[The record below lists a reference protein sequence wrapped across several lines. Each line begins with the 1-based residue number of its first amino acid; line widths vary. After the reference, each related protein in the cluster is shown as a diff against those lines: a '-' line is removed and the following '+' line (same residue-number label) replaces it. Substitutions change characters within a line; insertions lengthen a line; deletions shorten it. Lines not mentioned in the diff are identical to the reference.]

1 MANKEAP
8 GRKEI
13 VEDGR
18 GTRFTSDNQPS
29 PEAKSKGKKASL
41 DRRKIKDWLYE
52 EFDKT
57 TTTKDGEE
65 VTTWGAFKDLLKEI
79 ILNDGSGIG
88 KADKAKLII
97 KLFDLVAPKDL
108 DANITID
115 EVPEIVFRIV
125 SSDKSQDKTK
135 TEIIEENDRS
145 SPPEQKESEDD

>member
-1 MANKEAP
+1 MSDDTKKNKGVPNSE
-8 GRKEI
+8 
-13 VEDGR
+13 
-18 GTRFTSDNQPS
+18 GTRFTPDNQPS
-29 PEAKSKGKKASL
+29 PEAKSEGQQASW
-41 DRRKIKDWLYE
+41 DRRKLKDRLHE
-52 EFDKT
+52 EFAKT
-57 TTTKDGEE
+57 IKTKDGEN
-65 VTTWGAFKDLLKEI
+65 VTTWGAFMDFLKVNILSKD
-79 ILNDGSGIG
+79 SGIG

-125 SSDKSQDKTK
+125 SNNKSQDKTK